1 MKPSAPSQPIW
12 PQRSRVG
19 WRQLRRKHKPLA
31 IIALSVEGGVA
42 VIVAFLSFLSTF
54 GEGPVQQYYD
64 WLAVPS
70 FYAGAIV
77 ALSTAC
83 CAIWLALPFT
93 HVAPRAAVAITLSF
107 GLVLGS
113 LAVFETY
120 VRSSPESSLLTAVR
134 QIVPPP
140 GAVDNQTTYGTRASS
155 YWDDRGFAAQLVA
168 TPPDQSGDWSPAAV
182 RSWRVTSAPNACSQT
197 ETVAQGWVD
206 PGSFKLVP
214 NDPSDQSD
222 LACQWS
228 GYRRG
233 WQVLV

>member
-1 MKPSAPSQPIW
+1 
-12 PQRSRVG
+12 VG

-107 GLVLGS
+107 GLVLGPS
-113 LAVFETY
+113 
-120 VRSSPESSLLTAVR
+120 RSSRPMCVHHLRARRWLLCAKSSHLQAPSITRRRTGQERPVTGTTVGSPHNLWPLRPTNQGIGHR
-134 QIVPPP
+134 PPCAP
-140 GAVDNQTTYGTRASS
+140 GV
-155 YWDDRGFAAQLVA
+155 
-168 TPPDQSGDWSPAAV
+168 
-182 RSWRVTSAPNACSQT
+182 
-197 ETVAQGWVD
+197 
-206 PGSFKLVP
+206 
-214 NDPSDQSD
+214 
-222 LACQWS
+222 
-228 GYRRG
+228 
-233 WQVLV
+233 